1 MTTASA
7 YIENNRLHLLG
18 SMSTDNGI
26 VPFSHCVELAE
37 EVPDGPVNIGADD
50 LPPAVSLA
58 LIEAKPEIQSK
69 INGKKLKLI
78 VENLIE
84 RSRLRDQNAIAM
96 LIQIRKNAAAGVPRA
111 KAAFVACKEYLSQ
124 HPMTDTFEGEPEGSL
139 LEEPSQLKLL
149 GNGIIE
155 SPSLDHYAAVIS
167 ALYLGDSFQDSENV
181 ATVLANGPEIT
192 ADAVKKI
199 LEMIEEKRLF
209 LVGLRS
215 DENTIANAA
224 SQVGYEGKKALQ
236 LGYAVGLGK
245 RLQMVRKPDSIVAR
259 FSEDAAWELG
269 E

>member
-1 MTTASA
+1 MFVLGAVNT
-7 YIENNRLHLLG
+7 ENG
-18 SMSTDNGI
+18 VI
-26 VPFSHCVELAE
+26 PFSHCVDLVED
-37 EVPDGPVNIGADD
+37 VPDGPVNIGADD

-96 LIQIRKNAAAGVPRA
+96 LIQIRKNAALGVPRA
-111 KAAFVACKEYLSQ
+111 SAAFVACKEYLKT
-124 HPMTDTFEGEPEGSL
+124 HPIEDTFEGDDDVPLAEK
-139 LEEPSQLKLL
+139 PSQLKLL
-149 GNGIIE
+149 GAGLITPN
-155 SPSLDHYAAVIS
+155 LDQYAATIV

-181 ATVLANGPEIT
+181 ATILANGPEIT
-192 ADAVKKI
+192 AEGVKKI
-199 LEMIEEKRLF
+199 LDMIGPKKLF
-209 LVGLRS
+209 LIGLKS
-215 DENTIANAA
+215 DENTVAYEA
-224 SQVGYEGKKALQ
+224 SKTEYDGKKALQ

-245 RLQMVRKPDSIVAR
+245 RLQMVRKPESVIAR